1 MNRSGSVQFRHG
13 ESGTNHVL
21 RDHFGKIPGLDQT
34 IMDAIR
40 GHRSQEVSN
49 TYGKGFRIEKLN
61 EIVSSIDFLLID
73 K

>member
-1 MNRSGSVQFRHG
+1 MVPKIHSNSSLSIP
-13 ESGTNHVL
+13 ENISNY
-21 RDHFGKIPGLDQT
+21 FGKIPGLDQT

-61 EIVSSIDFLLID
+61 EIGR
-73 K
+73 